1 MRGIGALGRGAG
13 LAGMRGG
20 TRAGGARGFAVAGG
34 AEASAPATTAAGID
48 AVGASLLILQ
58 AENATAERDAAAR
71 QRAES
76 LLEELRRLQLGLLG
90 GETDR
95 DSLHRLA
102 ALRLG
107 EEGADPALR
116 EVVEAIA
123 LRAAIELARRGE
135 V

>member
-1 MRGIGALGRGAG
+1 MHGIGALGRGAG